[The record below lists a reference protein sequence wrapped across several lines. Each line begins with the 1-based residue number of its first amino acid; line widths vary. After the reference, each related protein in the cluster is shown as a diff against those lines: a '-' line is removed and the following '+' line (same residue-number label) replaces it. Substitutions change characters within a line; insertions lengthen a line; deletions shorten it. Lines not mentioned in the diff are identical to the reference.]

1 MDIITTKRQLNTTV
15 LADDGETIALGG
27 LISDDVQE
35 TVRKVPLLGDIPLL
49 GFLFRSTSES
59 HVKRNLMVFIK
70 PTVLADNDRL
80 VDMTR
85 EKYMGVTA
93 MQFRVND
100 DGDLVREVQFPL
112 PVKLENLFEGRSP
125 VSDDYERA
133 YNCLLYTSP
142 SPRDRQKY
150 RMPSSA

>member
-1 MDIITTKRQLNTTV
+1 
-15 LADDGETIALGG
+15 

-70 PTVLADNDRL
+70 PTVLANNDRL

-100 DGDLVREVQFPL
+100 DGELVREV
-112 PVKLENLFEGRSP
+112 
-125 VSDDYERA
+125 
-133 YNCLLYTSP
+133 
-142 SPRDRQKY
+142 
-150 RMPSSA
+150 